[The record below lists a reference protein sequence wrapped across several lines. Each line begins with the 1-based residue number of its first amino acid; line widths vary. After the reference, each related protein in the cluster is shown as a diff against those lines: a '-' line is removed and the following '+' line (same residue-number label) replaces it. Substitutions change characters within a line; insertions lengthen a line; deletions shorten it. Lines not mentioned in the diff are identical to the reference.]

1 MIPESC
7 SCEYLNT
14 GSLHII
20 MINSTTSQ
28 TSITYY
34 LTNSILETGPLH
46 TRYTPYKQ
54 PPQNAVFTVN
64 LITRP
69 RVEGGS
75 TLTTSFTC
83 SLVTLPQCSMMPGMW
98 PIPTTPTTVGG
109 VNPSPVSI
117 RPLICRLHG
126 GKLRNERSYRHR

>member
-1 MIPESC
+1 MI
-7 SCEYLNT
+7 
-14 GSLHII
+14 I
-20 MINSTTSQ
+20 INSTTSQ
-28 TSITYY
+28 TSFTYY

-46 TRYTPYKQ
+46 TRYIPYKQ

-69 RVEGGS
+69 KVEGGS

-109 VNPSPVSI
+109 VNPSSLPPSGDYG
-117 RPLICRLHG
+117 RGTNLSRQQKPGTGQETLQPFLPTC
-126 GKLRNERSYRHR
+126 S